1 MRQNVPTKEASVCAW
16 LGIDHMALTRVGSG
30 RMIGDDD
37 DFIPHHM
44 YQLEVS
50 CCSLLIQVFPPLSIN
65 QGSIHKV
72 SQAPE
77 ALGDYVCEDA
87 FHLTQHSPLL
97 ANQPLSRMQC
107 EARCWSHFG
116 SELSLQYPEFTPP
129 GLSLCWCAIL
139 QRWLSV
145 RAVIF
150 LYISV
155 CLSGWLGTVQVD
167 VKSSACIYPP
177 LQLWMSSYHTTCD
190 KSFDV

>member
-1 MRQNVPTKEASVCAW
+1 MTSSHITC
-16 LGIDHMALTRVGSG
+16 I
-30 RMIGDDD
+30 
-37 DFIPHHM
+37 
-44 YQLEVS
+44 
-50 CCSLLIQVFPPLSIN
+50 SLRSLVARCWFRFSPLSIN

-116 SELSLQYPEFTPP
+116 SEFSLQYPEFTPP